1 MFGARLRTL
10 AECHYADTVRTVAR
24 STVSRLRVEARV
36 PVTNYHTKPAQVELT
51 RELIHVKPLMAAAL
65 STRSPFLSPMRA
77 PIVGMRLY
85 ATDNER
91 RPSSTEQAGTKSQ
104 SVLTRLLEEE
114 QQQPKALT
122 VGERGVFCYG
132 NQSLTTMFFIQLFK
146 RGRIL
151 PTSSSFA

>member
-24 STVSRLRVEARV
+24 SRVSRLRVEARV
-36 PVTNYHTKPAQVELT
+36 AVTKYYNTKPAQV
-51 RELIHVKPLMAAAL
+51 ELIHVKPLMAAAL
-65 STRSPFLSPMRA
+65 STRSPFLSPVKA
-77 PIVGMRLY
+77 SIVGMRLY

-91 RPSSTEQAGTKSQ
+91 RPSSTDQGTKSQ

-122 VGERGVFCYG
+122 VGERGVHCYG
-132 NQSLTTMFFIQLFK
+132 NWSLTTMFFL
-146 RGRIL
+146 
-151 PTSSSFA
+151 